1 MLDDAE
7 FNDILAE
14 LEEMPAELREML
26 VQAMP
31 LEAQKV
37 LEAGLARHKVRQ
49 DTDGKPYMKIRK
61 K

>member
-1 MLDDAE
+1 
-7 FNDILAE
+7 
-14 LEEMPAELREML
+14 ML